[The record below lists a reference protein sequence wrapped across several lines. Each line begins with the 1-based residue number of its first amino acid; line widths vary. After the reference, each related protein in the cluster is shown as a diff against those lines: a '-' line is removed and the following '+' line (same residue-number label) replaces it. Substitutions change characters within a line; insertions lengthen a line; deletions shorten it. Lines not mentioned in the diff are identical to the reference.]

1 MKKLIL
7 NLLLCTIISGCSTF
21 NPPNIEDYQGVDYA
35 ILRVNNNGI
44 YHTLRT
50 YQLENGCYKRT
61 NTQILVEG
69 TLLQPDVIKSVDYK
83 IKAKQHYAIVHFDT
97 KIILGKQYLE
107 THLYTFVPIEGHI
120 YNIDIT
126 DLTTGQ
132 TAERWPSNERC
143 AGLD

>member
-7 NLLLCTIISGCSTF
+7 NLLLCTIISGCSIF
-21 NPPNIEDYQGVDYA
+21 NPPKIENYQGADYA

-61 NTQILVEG
+61 NTQVLVEG
-69 TLLQPDVIKSVDYK
+69 TLFKPEVVNSVDYK
-83 IKAKQHYAIVHFDT
+83 IKAGQYYAVVHFYT

-107 THLYTFVPIEGHI
+107 DRLYTFVPVAGHI
-120 YNIDIT
+120 YDVDIT

-132 TAERWPSNERC
+132 TAPINLIY
-143 AGLD
+143 G